1 MLSAALPPPK
11 HSYHRYEHR
20 AMAEDP
26 KPLSASWRT
35 WITQHATQP
44 AEGYEP
50 QVEITPECD
59 ALVVGSGYGGSVAAL
74 RLAEKGYRVLLL
86 ERGSEYLTG
95 EFPNDFSQLPKHLR
109 ANVPGQGLPL
119 GRATGL
125 FEFTVGL
132 GMVTV
137 GANGL
142 GGGSLINAGVVV
154 EPDDD
159 VFAQDAWPASI
170 RHAMGSASG
179 KSDLQQAFATARH
192 ELGSAPYADPAGGQ
206 PLKTQALQRAAGQLP
221 LQRVNLTIDPER
233 CRQCG
238 DCASG
243 CNVPGAKR
251 DLTQTYLKKALD
263 TGLVQIVTQAEVYR
277 FEQLRRTGAPPKS
290 QALPFPDEGWKVW
303 VCSTDEQ
310 HHKASRREAGTRQ
323 PFDRSRDARST
334 LRVLTVPRLF
344 ICAGATGSTQLL
356 QRSQAMAGNALAFSP
371 ALGTRVSGNGDSL
384 SVLVTP
390 KEAVNVVGHGS
401 DPALHAKRKDDPA
414 DHSYIVGPTIT
425 AALDLR
431 DRNKPLTERLLLQD
445 GAVPG
450 ALSRVLAELLS
461 TVQTLHQLSRWSFLA
476 GPLGRNGAQETDPLG
491 AESGAPRHAQL
502 WLTMGHDESPGRMVW
517 MPGTDSSA
525 LVLSEPEKLPTYQA
539 QDKLFER
546 LSRQGLHLHTPLWQA
561 LPPAATELMSGAK
574 PPPTVTS
581 VHPLGGCPMGDDP
594 LSGVVNH
601 LGQVWMHE
609 PGFPGRAAEGG
620 LPTNT
625 PRVYPGLYVLDAA
638 IIPTSLGCN
647 PLLTI
652 TALAERAMAVGV
664 PTLMGPWRPQTQL
677 RNPPRP
683 VQAPVFA
690 PPTVGATLQER
701 LSGEA
706 GGLRGLWTWPDAR
719 TSAVFHARFSTND
732 LARTLAS
739 PSHRFEITAARLDVV
754 RDDPKK
760 TRGLCDSQPPVSA
773 VATYVLNT
781 DSKDENASQTAH
793 FNFLPTSVG
802 SSGLWPVCRSVLEVG
817 FVAAALCLGAW
828 QACNH
833 WGADRSTALL
843 YAGLT
848 VLGLLLQVSIL
859 PFFSTFFTWLV
870 LRGRAD
876 LCGGQFSMKQPS
888 QYVQQMVHATERR
901 VMRYHVPMK
910 RCTGGD
916 ADGFPSGILLT
927 AHKTVM
933 YRASPDQWVMW
944 ALRQLRRVLPGA
956 HSEVPPLRPT
966 FWEQLMDAQVTV
978 RRHAGTNQ
986 GFWQQLWRPRLLRG
1000 PLRMGLDN
1008 LFDRDTF
1015 QLGPRGDTTSG
1026 LLMLSGYVLLAA
1038 RFAIKTRLF
1047 DFRLPEYSRRPVS
1060 DQASADDLAL
1070 RWKPA
1075 AGQEALIQPS
1085 LHHITVPRGHSSS
1098 DTGSESVDDLQL
1110 RLWRYKRR
1118 DPQGKP
1124 NPPQKKEGIW
1134 RSVPVT
1140 QARSI
1145 LLLHAFGQS
1154 GLSYTYKADG
1164 STSGSNLAEAFYNDG
1179 YEVWVLDSRMSTRS
1193 GHAER
1198 PSNVDMQARYDVP
1211 FTVAHIITTLQR
1223 ELGAKNPVQIAVFG
1237 QCIGAAALWMAALQG
1252 RLHHDQREVGTD
1264 LRVPKIAAAMFSQ
1277 VHALMEGAPSTR
1289 SKTWIPALLERALTH
1304 VPFAV
1309 RGEQTMVWQVL
1320 DRLFASMPVP
1330 AAERRLSRNEDGP
1343 ATCRRIRF
1351 IEAPLFHHVNMCAT
1365 TVADMNRLFGPANL
1379 RLFTHARRFV
1389 DQRRL
1394 VDEDGFN
1401 RYVTDTQLQDHLT
1414 FPIQLL
1420 HGKMNELFDVRSA
1433 CRTHDWLRGS
1443 PNSIIPEQ
1451 PLLIEGYGHLD
1462 VLIGEK
1468 AAHDVF
1474 PQVLAFFEDAQAVAR
1489 QEPMPIH
1496 WRIAAPTVGPFV
1508 GRVRMVGTTPTVRV
1522 SCILDD
1528 WHGGDAEPSIIWVR
1542 VRLPG
1547 PTRLFDTVASQLRIR
1562 RVYHASPQDGGRKEK
1577 QLAYRVAWGDVSI
1590 PNSLW
1595 ESLGFGLRDIEF
1607 QLVTLHR
1614 KRTDPSSNPLNAWIP
1629 MGPDAPDDAS
1639 ITKKLQENAAATT
1652 RFNQSAH
1659 LQQLKQLESLED
1671 RMAFSVPAASCRSLY
1686 ELDRVE
1692 FVASC
1697 CRYPGLTVDQH
1708 RIDQAL
1714 RVALKQKSLPAFAL
1728 MVGDQIYA
1736 DATAGLTDPI
1746 SAVERYFERHA
1757 TAFGPQGM
1765 GPFLSH
1771 VPTYMTPDDH
1781 EWVDN
1786 FPLAGPLFKWEWPD
1800 WNPASSFWAMQNA
1813 RYRWANKAVLSFQKL
1828 QTIGRFLDH
1837 TSLGPHGPVRLFMA
1851 DTRSDRKRKM
1861 DLIVKPFLLQELGRW
1876 LRKGK
1881 RGELN
1886 VIVTGSVVLPGLHRE
1901 SDPANPG
1908 VIDTWQYAPAQRQ
1921 ELLDMLVDHS
1931 LHSGQRFLLISGDYH
1946 VSTALEILAGETCV
1960 GAALVVP
1967 PLYAPL
1973 PYVNARPL
1981 HLNLQE
1987 SLQAAGTALA
1997 LRVPAKGEPRS
2008 GSGLARIEVKRDTS
2022 GCFQI
2027 AVTRSL
2033 QVFNETAEPSLGT
2046 TAVIRL

>member
-1 MLSAALPPPK
+1 MTE
-11 HSYHRYEHR
+11 HS
-20 AMAEDP
+20 
-26 KPLSASWRT
+26 KPLSASWRS
-35 WITQHATQP
+35 WIALHAP
-44 AEGYEP
+44 WLRKGDEP

-59 ALVVGSGYGGSVAAL
+59 ALVVGSGYGGSVTAL

-109 ANVPGQGLPL
+109 ANVPGQALPL
-119 GRATGL
+119 GRASGL

-142 GGGSLINAGVVV
+142 GGGSLINAGVVL
-154 EPDDD
+154 EPDAD

-192 ELGSAPYADPAGGQ
+192 ELGAEPYADPAGGP
-206 PLKTQALQRAAGQLP
+206 PLKTQALQRAAGQRP

-263 TGLVQIVTQAEVYR
+263 TGLVQIVTLAEVFR
-277 FEQLRRTGAPPKS
+277 FDQLRQTGALSKRQDLPP
-290 QALPFPDEGWKVW
+290 PEEGWRVW
-303 VCSTDEQ
+303 VFSTDEQ
-310 HHKASRREAGTRQ
+310 HNKASRREAGTLQ
-323 PFDRSRDARST
+323 PFNRTRDTRST
-334 LRVLTVPRLF
+334 LRVLKVPRLF

-356 QRSQAMAGNALAFSP
+356 QRSQAMAGNALSFSP
-371 ALGTRVSGNGDSL
+371 VLGTRVSGNGDSL

-390 KEAVNVVGHGS
+390 NEAVNVVGHGA
-401 DPALHAKRKDDPA
+401 DPALHTKSKCNAA
-414 DHSYIVGPTIT
+414 DHTHIVGPTIT

-431 DRNKPLTERLLLQD
+431 DRSKPLTERLLLQD

-450 ALSRVLAELLS
+450 AISRVLTETLA
-461 TVQTLHQLSRWSFLA
+461 TVQTLNQLSRWSFLA
-476 GPLGRNGAQETDPLG
+476 GPLGRDNAQETDPLA

-502 WLTMGHDESPGRMVW
+502 WLTMGHDGSPARMVW

-539 QDKLFER
+539 QDKLFKR

-574 PPPTVTS
+574 PPPMVTS

-594 LSGVVNH
+594 LTGVVNH
-601 LGQVWMHE
+601 LGQVWIHE
-609 PGFPGRAAEGG
+609 PGFPGRVTEDG
-620 LPTNT
+620 LPPNA

-638 IIPTSLGCN
+638 IVPTSLGCN

-652 TALAERAMAVGV
+652 TALAERAMALGLPALETL
-664 PTLMGPWRPQTQL
+664 PTPIDPL

-683 VQAPVFA
+683 VQAPVLVPA
-690 PPTVGATLQER
+690 AVGATLKER

-706 GGLRGLWTWPDAR
+706 GGLRGLWTRPNAR
-719 TSAVFHARFSTND
+719 TSAIFHAQFSTDD

-739 PSHRFEITAARLDVV
+739 PSHRFDITEARLDVV
-754 RDDPKK
+754 REDPKK
-760 TRGLCDSQPPVSA
+760 SRGLCDSQPPVSA
-773 VATYVLNT
+773 VATYVLDT
-781 DSKDENASQTAH
+781 DSKVQSASQAAH
-793 FNFLPTSVG
+793 FTFLPASVG
-802 SSGLWPVCRSVLEVG
+802 SSGLWPVTRSLLELG
-817 FVAAALCLGAW
+817 FMVASLGLGVW
-828 QACNH
+828 QSCNH
-833 WGADRSTALL
+833 WEASRSASLL
-843 YAGLT
+843 YVGLT
-848 VLGLLLQVSIL
+848 VLGLLLQASVL
-859 PFFSTFFTWLV
+859 PFASTMLTWLV
-870 LRGRAD
+870 LRGWAD
-876 LCGGQFSMKQPS
+876 RSLTSFALNRLRS
-888 QYVQQMVHATERR
+888 YFRQMVHATECR

-910 RCTGGD
+910 RCEGGT
-916 ADGFPSGILLT
+916 ADGFPPAILMT
-927 AHKTVM
+927 ARKTVM

-944 ALRQLRRVLPGA
+944 ALRQLGRVFPGTP
-956 HSEVPPLRPT
+956 SEVPPLRPT
-966 FWEQLMDAQVTV
+966 FWEQLMDAQVTI
-978 RRHAGTNQ
+978 RRHVGPDQ
-986 GFWQQLWRPRLLRG
+986 GFLQQIWRPRLLRG
-1000 PLRMGLDN
+1000 PLRMSLDN

-1026 LLMLSGYVLLAA
+1026 LLILSGYVLLAA

-1070 RWKPA
+1070 RWKSA

-1085 LHHITVPRGHSSS
+1085 LHRITVPRGHSSS

-1110 RLWRYKRR
+1110 RLWRYERR

-1124 NPPQKKEGIW
+1124 NPPQKREGVW
-1134 RSVPVT
+1134 RTVPVI

-1193 GHAER
+1193 GYTER
-1198 PSNVDMQARYDVP
+1198 PSNVDMQARYDVKV
-1211 FTVAHIITTLQR
+1211 TVDHITDTLQC
-1223 ELGAKNPVQIAVFG
+1223 ELGADQPVQIAVFG
-1237 QCIGAAALWMAALQG
+1237 QCIGAAALWMASLQG
-1252 RLHHDQREVGTD
+1252 RLHYDSQEDSTH

-1277 VHALMEGAPSTR
+1277 VHALMEGATTTR
-1289 SKTWIPALLERALTH
+1289 SKTWIPALLERVITY

-1309 RGEQTMVWQVL
+1309 RGEQGMAWQLL

-1330 AAERRLSRNEDGP
+1330 ASERRLSRNEDGP

-1351 IEAPLFHHVNMCAT
+1351 IEAPLFNHVNMCAT
-1365 TVADMNRLFGPANL
+1365 TLADMNRLFGPANL

-1401 RYVTDTQLQDHLT
+1401 RYVTDTQLQNHLT

-1420 HGKMNELFDVRSA
+1420 HGRMNELFDVRSA
-1433 CRTHDWLRGS
+1433 CRTHDWLRSS
-1443 PNSIIPEQ
+1443 PNSITPQQ

-1462 VLIGEK
+1462 VLIGK
-1468 AAHDVF
+1468 NAAKDVF
-1474 PQVLAFFEDAQAVAR
+1474 TPVLAFFKDAQIIAR
-1489 QEPMPIH
+1489 QALMPVH
-1496 WRIAAPTVGPFV
+1496 WRLAAPSVGPFV

-1528 WHGGDAEPSIIWVR
+1528 WHGGEAEASVIRIR
-1542 VRLPG
+1542 VRRPG
-1547 PTRLFDTVASQLRIR
+1547 STQSFQTVAARMRVR
-1562 RVYHASPQDGGRKEK
+1562 RVYHTSPQEVGGTER
-1577 QLAYRVAWGDVSI
+1577 QLAYRVAWGDFSI
-1590 PNSLW
+1590 PADLW
-1595 ESLGFGLRDIEF
+1595 TSLGSGLRDIEF

-1614 KRTDPSSNPLNAWIP
+1614 KRTDPSSSPLNAWIP
-1629 MGPDAPDDAS
+1629 MGPHAPDDAS
-1639 ITKKLQENAAATT
+1639 ITKKLQENAAASTA
-1652 RFNQSAH
+1652 FNQGAH

-1671 RMAFSVPAASCRSLY
+1671 RMAFSVPAASWRSLY

-1714 RVALKQKSLPAFAL
+1714 SFELKEKSLPAFAL

-1746 SAVERYFERHA
+1746 SAVERYFERYA

-1781 EWVDN
+1781 EWIDN
-1786 FPLAGPLFKWEWPD
+1786 IPLASPLFKWEWPD
-1800 WNPASSFWAMQNA
+1800 WTRGSPFRAVQDAL
-1813 RYRWANKAVLSFQKL
+1813 YRWANETVLSFQKL
-1828 QTIGRFLDH
+1828 QTTGLFRSH
-1837 TSLGPHGPVRLFMA
+1837 TCLGPHGPLRLFMA
-1851 DTRSDRKRKM
+1851 DTRSDRKRNFER
-1861 DLIVKPFLLQELGRW
+1861 IVDPFLLKALHKW
-1876 LRKGK
+1876 LHAGSTD
-1881 RGELN
+1881 ELN

-1901 SDPANPG
+1901 ADPANPG

-1921 ELLDMLVDHS
+1921 ALLDMLVEHS
-1931 LHSGQRFLLISGDYH
+1931 LRCGQRFLLISGDYH
-1946 VSTALEILAGETCV
+1946 VSAALEILAGDTCV
-1960 GAALVVP
+1960 GAAVVVP
-1967 PLYAPL
+1967 PMYAPL

-1987 SLQAAGTALA
+1987 SIQAAGTTLA
-1997 LRVPAKGEPRS
+1997 LRAPAHGEARS
-2008 GSGLARIEVKRDTS
+2008 GSGLARIAVERDGQGT
-2022 GCFQI
+2022 FRI
-2027 AVTRSL
+2027 AMTRRL
-2033 QVFNETAEPSLGT
+2033 QVFNEALANDLEA
-2046 TAVIRL
+2046 TAVITL

>member
-1 MLSAALPPPK
+1 MT
-11 HSYHRYEHR
+11 
-20 AMAEDP
+20 EDLV
-26 KPLSASWRT
+26 PLSVSWRS
-35 WITQHATQP
+35 WIAAHTP
-44 AEGYEP
+44 P
-50 QVEITPECD
+50 QVKKDAPQVDIAPACD

-74 RLAEKGYRVLLL
+74 RLAEKGLRVLLL

-109 ANVPGQGLPL
+109 ANVPGQALPL
-119 GRATGL
+119 GRASGL
-125 FEFTVGL
+125 FEFTVGK

-137 GANGL
+137 GGNGL
-142 GGGSLINAGVVV
+142 GGGSLINAGVVIK
-154 EPDDD
+154 PDDD
-159 VFAQDAWPASI
+159 VFAQDAWPAAI
-170 RHAMGSASG
+170 RHAMGDAAG
-179 KSDLQQAFATARH
+179 KSDLRCAYAKARRT
-192 ELGSAPYADPAGGQ
+192 LGAAPYADPAGGP
-206 PLKTQALQRAAGQLP
+206 PLKTKALQRTAGQRP

-243 CNVPGAKR
+243 CNVSGAKR
-251 DLTQTYLKKALD
+251 DLTQTYLKKALA
-263 TGLVQIVTQAEVYR
+263 TGRVQIVTQAEVYR
-277 FEQLRRTGAPPKS
+277 FEQLRLTGDPPKG
-290 QALPFPDEGWKVW
+290 QALRPAEEGWKVW
-303 VCSTDEQ
+303 VFSTDEQ
-310 HHKASRREAGTRQ
+310 HHKASRREAGTLQ
-323 PFDRSRDARST
+323 PYERARDKRST

-371 ALGTRVSGNGDSL
+371 ALGTRLSGNGDSL

-390 KEAVNVVGHGS
+390 KEPVNIVGHGA
-401 DPALHAKRKDDPA
+401 DPVLHAKSKDNAA
-414 DHSYIVGPTIT
+414 DHPHIVGPTIT

-431 DRNKPLTERLLLQD
+431 DRSQPLTERLLLQD

-450 ALSRVLAELLS
+450 ALSRVLTETLA
-461 TVQTLHQLSRWSFLA
+461 TVQTLHQLSHWSFLA
-476 GPLGRNGAQETDPLG
+476 GPLGRDGSQKTDPLA

-502 WLTMGHDESPGRMVW
+502 WLTMGHDGSPGRMVW

-539 QDKLFER
+539 QDKLFKR

-561 LPPAATELMSGAK
+561 LPPAATDLMSGEK

-594 LSGVVNH
+594 LSSVVNH

-609 PGFPGRAAEGG
+609 PGFPGRAAEDG

-664 PTLMGPWRPQTQL
+664 PTLMGPWRPQVQL

-683 VQAPVFA
+683 VLAPVFA
-690 PPTVGATLQER
+690 PAAVGATLQER

-719 TSAVFHARFSTND
+719 TSAVFHARFSTDD

-739 PSHRFEITAARLDVV
+739 PSHRFEITEAQLDVV

-760 TRGLCDSQPPVSA
+760 TRNLCDSQPPVSA
-773 VATYVLNT
+773 VATYVL
-781 DSKDENASQTAH
+781 DETTEDETASRAAH
-793 FNFLPTSVG
+793 FTFLPASVG

-817 FVAAALCLGAW
+817 FVLATLALGVR
-828 QACNH
+828 QTCNH
-833 WGADRSTALL
+833 WGADRSAALL

-848 VLGLLLQVSIL
+848 LLGLLLQFCIL
-859 PFFSTFFTWLV
+859 PLWSTGLTWLV

-876 LCGGQFSMKQPS
+876 LCGGQFSVKQAS
-888 QYVQQMVHATERR
+888 QYFQQMVHATERR

-916 ADGFPSGILLT
+916 VNGFPSSILLT

-944 ALRQLRRVLPGA
+944 TLRQLRRVLPGA
-956 HSEVPPLRPT
+956 PSEVPPLRPT

-978 RRHAGTNQ
+978 RRHAEPDQ
-986 GFWQQLWRPRLLRG
+986 GFWRRLWRPRLLRG

-1075 AGQEALIQPS
+1075 AGRETRIQPS
-1085 LHHITVPRGHSSS
+1085 LHRITVPRGHSSS
-1098 DTGSESVDDLQL
+1098 DTGSEPVDDLQL
-1110 RLWRYKRR
+1110 RLWRYERR
-1118 DPQGKP
+1118 DTQGKP
-1124 NPPQKKEGIW
+1124 NPPQKKEGVW
-1134 RSVPVT
+1134 RTLPVT

-1154 GLSYTYKADG
+1154 GLSYTYKPEG

-1211 FTVAHIITTLQR
+1211 ITVAHITTTLQR
-1223 ELGAKNPVQIAVFG
+1223 ELGAAHPVQIAVFG

-1252 RLHHDQREVGTD
+1252 RLHHDQQEVGTH

-1289 SKTWIPALLERALTH
+1289 SKTWIPALLERALSH

-1309 RGEQTMVWQVL
+1309 RGEQTMAWQLL

-1351 IEAPLFHHVNMCAT
+1351 IEAPLFHHANMSEA

-1394 VDEDGFN
+1394 VDEDGLN
-1401 RYVTDTQLQDHLT
+1401 RYVTDTQLQNHLT

-1420 HGKMNELFDVRSA
+1420 HGKRNELFDVRSA

-1443 PNSIIPEQ
+1443 PNSFTPEQ

-1462 VLIGEK
+1462 VLIGK
-1468 AAHDVF
+1468 NAAKDVF
-1474 PQVLAFFEDAQAVAR
+1474 PDVLAFFNSAQAIAR
-1489 QEPMPIH
+1489 QAPMPIH
-1496 WRIAAPTVGPFV
+1496 WRLAAPTVGPFV
-1508 GRVRMVGTTPTVRV
+1508 GRVRMVGATPTVRV
-1522 SCILDD
+1522 SCVLDD
-1528 WHGGDAEPSIIWVR
+1528 WHGGDAEASVIRTR
-1542 VRLPG
+1542 VRRPG
-1547 PTRLFDTVASQLRIR
+1547 STQPFQTIATRMRIR
-1562 RVYHASPQDGGRKEK
+1562 RVYHASPQAVGRTER

-1590 PNSLW
+1590 PDDLW
-1595 ESLGFGLRDIEF
+1595 TIRGCGLRDIEF

-1614 KRTDPSSNPLNAWIP
+1614 VHSNPSKNPLNAW
-1629 MGPDAPDDAS
+1629 MAGGVGEPDDAS
-1639 ITKKLQENAAATT
+1639 ITAVLQQNEAETAD
-1652 RFNQSAH
+1652 FNHTAH
-1659 LQQLKQLESLED
+1659 LRQLKEMEKLAD
-1671 RMAFSVPAASCRSLY
+1671 RMAFSVPATTSRSLF
-1686 ELDRVE
+1686 EQDHVE
-1692 FVASC
+1692 FVTSC
-1697 CRYPGLTVDQH
+1697 CRYPGLTVDQN
-1708 RIDQAL
+1708 RIDSAL
-1714 RVALKQKSLPAFAL
+1714 STALGVEPLPAFAL

-1746 SAVERYFERHA
+1746 SPVERYFERYA
-1757 TAFGPQGM
+1757 TAFGQQGM
-1765 GPFLSH
+1765 GKFLSR
-1771 VPTYMTPDDH
+1771 VPTLMTPDDH
-1781 EWVDN
+1781 EWIDN
-1786 FPLAGPLFKWEWPD
+1786 FPLAAPLFKWEWPD
-1800 WNPASSFWAMQNA
+1800 WRSRSPFRAVQNGL
-1813 RYRWANKAVLSFQKL
+1813 YRWANETVLSFQKL
-1828 QTIGRFLDH
+1828 QTTGRFRNH
-1837 TSLGPHGPVRLFMA
+1837 ACLGPHGPVRLFMA
-1851 DTRSDRKRKM
+1851 DTRSDRKRKV
-1861 DLIVKPFLLQELGRW
+1861 DTIVKPVLLRALHRW
-1876 LRKGK
+1876 LKAGTPD
-1881 RGELN
+1881 ELN
-1886 VIVTGSVVLPGLHRE
+1886 VIVTGSVVLPGLHLE
-1901 SDPANPG
+1901 ADPANPG

-1921 ELLDMLVDHS
+1921 KLLDMLVDHS
-1931 LHSGQRFLLISGDYH
+1931 LRCGQRFLLISGDYH
-1946 VSTALEILAGETCV
+1946 VSAALEIFAGDTCV
-1960 GAALVVP
+1960 GAAVVAP

-1973 PYVNARPL
+1973 PYANASPL

-1987 SLQAAGTALA
+1987 SLRAADMAITL
-1997 LRVPAKGEPRS
+1997 LVPPNGEPRS
-2008 GSGLARIEVKRDTS
+2008 GSGLTRIAVERGAQGGFTV
-2022 GCFQI
+2022 
-2027 AVTRSL
+2027 AVTRAL
-2033 QVFNETAEPSLGT
+2033 QTFNETPSPPNGD
-2046 TAVIRL
+2046 TAQITL